1 MRQRRRTRRV
11 RGRAIAVAILIIA
24 AIGLGI
30 AFAARPDF
38 FSLPTFGGTTE
49 TPLAAAP
56 STPNPLPLASPNPT
70 ATPQPDADENNGEEY
85 PPYDYI
91 TYFIFEYFT
100 YIDNGLLPWN
110 LTLVNRYNFLG
121 IYFHPTLT
129 PIGHG
134 HYFDYRAA
142 DSLLAMMTSA
152 RAEGLSPIIASSFRS
167 VYRQR
172 YLFDRQVRRNTDA
185 GMDADEAFE
194 QARRVVAYPGS
205 SEHNLGLAVDIV
217 AYHYRNLTAQFGQTP
232 EGLWLAQNAHRY
244 GFILRYTY
252 EKQHIT
258 NIIYEPW
265 HFRYVGVEHAAII
278 KEYGLSLEEYLF
290 GMLRQQP
297 RGAQEEEHDVEDEAQ
312 DS

>member
-11 RGRAIAVAILIIA
+11 RGRAIFVMFLMLIAV
-24 AIGLGI
+24 GLGI
-30 AFAARPDF
+30 TFAVRPDI
-38 FSLPTFGGTTE
+38 FSLPFGGNTSESE
-49 TPLAAAP
+49 TAAVP
-56 STPNPLPLASPNPT
+56 TPNPT
-70 ATPQPDADENNGEEY
+70 AASPLPLPTPTADVDSNGTDEDYPTDDYEAQSPDY
-85 PPYDYI
+85 FVFDYR
-91 TYFIFEYFT
+91 YFT
-100 YIDNGLLPWN
+100 EVDNSLLPWN
-110 LTLVNRYNFLG
+110 LTLVNRYNFLA

-129 PIGHG
+129 PVGHG

-142 DSLLAMMTSA
+142 DSLLAMLTSA

-172 YLFDRQVRRNTDA
+172 YLFDRQVRRNIDA
-185 GMDADEAFE
+185 GMNADDAFE

-217 AYHYRNLTAQFGQTP
+217 AYHYRNLTAFFGQTP

-244 GFILRYTY
+244 GFILRYPY

-265 HFRYVGVEHAAII
+265 HFRYVGVEYATRMF
-278 KEYGLSLEEYLF
+278 ERGLVLEEYVAERLA
-290 GMLRQQP
+290 R
-297 RGAQEEEHDVEDEAQ
+297 R
-312 DS
+312 